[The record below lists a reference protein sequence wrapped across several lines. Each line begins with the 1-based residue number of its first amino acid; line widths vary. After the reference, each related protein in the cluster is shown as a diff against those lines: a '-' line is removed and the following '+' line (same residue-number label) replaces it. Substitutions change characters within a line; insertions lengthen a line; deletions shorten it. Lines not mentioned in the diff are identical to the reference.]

1 MVENLE
7 HGYRLQAEEGQTR
20 VVTHVDG
27 DHAAFTQ
34 DVLEF
39 AVEVAVRQVCGCIHA
54 GENIEDNRVEA
65 GHAQQFGQV
74 GQLLAGIAH
83 HELAVGSGG

>member
-1 MVENLE
+1 MVKNLE
-7 HGYRLQAEEGQTR
+7 HGGRLQAEEGQAR
-20 VVTHVDG
+20 IVTHVDR
-27 DHAAFTQ
+27 DQAALAQ
-34 DVLEF
+34 GIPEL
-39 AVEVAVRQVCGCIHA
+39 AVEVAVRQVCGRVHA

-83 HELAVGSGG
+83 HEPAVGAGG